1 MTNNRSNQIGG
12 TGMATPSTTLP
23 RDSAV
28 SGGTISHPL
37 RSDTGSRTASVRS
50 GAMRRWWSVIASV
63 AAGLFLSA
71 LALPASAQPTRIPQT
86 PIMDQTLQGVCPFD
100 VFLHFLRQK
109 ETATI
114 FSNKQGEKVLAING
128 PLAVQLTNTT
138 TGKSIDLN
146 IPGPARIDLQ
156 TEPPEATLTGPWLL
170 VFNAPV
176 VPSDLELLIG
186 RWIFSVQINDLSTG
200 SFTVTMLSG
209 GSGTMQ
215 DVCLLLS

>member
-1 MTNNRSNQIGG
+1 
-12 TGMATPSTTLP
+12 MATTSATLP

-28 SGGTISHPL
+28 SRGIIAHRL
-37 RSDTGSRTASVRS
+37 RSDTGSRTASVRP
-50 GAMRRWWSVIASV
+50 GAMRRWWSLIASL
-63 AAGLFLSA
+63 AGGLFLSA
-71 LALPASAQPTRIPQT
+71 LVLPASAAQPIRIPAA
-86 PIMDQTLQGVCPFD
+86 PLPDPLPLPGACPSFD
-100 VFLHFLRQK
+100 VSVHPLREK

-114 FSNKQGEKVLAING
+114 FSNKQGENVLAING

-156 TEPPEATLTGPWLL
+156 TQPSPEAALTGPWLL
-170 VFNAPV
+170 LFNTPF
-176 VPSDLELLIG
+176 VPSNLELLIG
-186 RWIFSVQINDLSTG
+186 RWNFSVQVDLSTQ
-200 SFTVTMLSG
+200 SFTITGFLG

>member
-1 MTNNRSNQIGG
+1 
-12 TGMATPSTTLP
+12 MASTSTTLP

-28 SGGTISHPL
+28 SGGSIAHRLP
-37 RSDTGSRTASVRS
+37 SDTGSRIASVRS

-71 LALPASAQPTRIPQT
+71 LPLPASAQPTRIPT
-86 PIMDQTLQGVCPFD
+86 APLADVTLPACRPSFD
-100 VFLHFLRQK
+100 VFFHFLRQK

-156 TEPPEATLTGPWLL
+156 TQPSPEAALTGPWLL
-170 VFNAPV
+170 VFNAPI
-176 VPSDLELLIG
+176 VPSNLELLIG
-186 RWIFSVQINDLSTG
+186 RWNFSVQVDLSTQ
-200 SFTVTMLSG
+200 SFTITGFLG

>member
-1 MTNNRSNQIGG
+1 
-12 TGMATPSTTLP
+12 MATTSATLP

-28 SGGTISHPL
+28 SGGIIAHRL
-37 RSDTGSRTASVRS
+37 RSDTGSRTASVPS
-50 GAMRRWWSVIASV
+50 GAMRRCTSLAV
-63 AAGLFLSA
+63 GLFLSA

-86 PIMDQTLQGVCPFD
+86 PIQDQLLPGTCPSFD
-100 VFLHFLRQK
+100 VFVHFLRQK

-114 FSNKQGEKVLAING
+114 FSNNVLAING

-156 TEPPEATLTGPWLL
+156 TQPPEATLTGPWLL

-176 VPSDLELLIG
+176 VPSNLELLHG
-186 RWIFSVQINDLSTG
+186 RWNFEVQVDLTTQM
-200 SFTVTMLSG
+200 FTITRLVG

>member
-1 MTNNRSNQIGG
+1 
-12 TGMATPSTTLP
+12 MATSSATRP

-28 SGGTISHPL
+28 SGEVIAHRFRG
-37 RSDTGSRTASVRS
+37 DTGSRTASVPS
-50 GAMRRWWSVIASV
+50 GAMRRCASL

-71 LALPASAQPTRIPQT
+71 LALPASAQPIRVPTAPLA
-86 PIMDQTLQGVCPFD
+86 DVTLPACPSFD
-100 VFLHFLRQK
+100 VFFHFLRQK

-156 TEPPEATLTGPWLL
+156 TQPSPEAALTGPWLL

-176 VPSDLELLIG
+176 VPSNLELLIG
-186 RWIFSVQINDLSTG
+186 RWNFSVQVDLSTQ
-200 SFTVTMLSG
+200 SFTITGFLG